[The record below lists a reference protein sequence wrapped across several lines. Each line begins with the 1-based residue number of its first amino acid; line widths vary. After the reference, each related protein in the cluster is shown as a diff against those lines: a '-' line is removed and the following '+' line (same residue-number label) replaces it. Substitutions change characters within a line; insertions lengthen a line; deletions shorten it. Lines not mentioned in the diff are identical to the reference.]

1 MTKSQE
7 WNLTSNFFALD
18 TFIRVIPNFPKPGI
32 MFRDITPLLHN
43 PPALRTTNDR
53 LAEIAESWNA
63 TLVAGIGARGF
74 LFGLPVAER
83 LSLPFVPVRKPGKL
97 PAEHASVNYELEYGS
112 DSVELHCDP
121 PVAEHRVVIVDDLLA
136 TGGTA
141 AATTRLIRNLGG
153 FVVGCVF
160 VIELLDLG
168 GRDKLAELPVE
179 ALLEY

>member
-1 MTKSQE
+1 MTQPQE
-7 WNLTSNFFALD
+7 RHITSKCFDLD
-18 TFIRVIPNFPKPGI
+18 TFIRVVPNFPKPGI
-32 MFRDITPLLHN
+32 MFRDITPLLHD
-43 PPALRTTNDR
+43 PTALRSANDR

-63 TLVAGIGARGF
+63 TLVAGIEARGF

-97 PAEHASVNYELEYGS
+97 PAEHASVNYELEYGR
-112 DSVELHCDP
+112 DSLELHCDP

-141 AATTRLIRNLGG
+141 AATARLIRNLGG
-153 FVVGCVF
+153 LVVGSMF

-168 GRDKLAELPVE
+168 GRDKLATQPVE
-179 ALLEY
+179 ALLKY

>member
-1 MTKSQE
+1 
-7 WNLTSNFFALD
+7 
-18 TFIRVIPNFPKPGI
+18 

-43 PPALRTTNDR
+43 PAALRSTNDR
-53 LAEIAESWNA
+53 LAEIAESWDA
-63 TLVAGIGARGF
+63 TLVAGIEARGF

-97 PAEHASVNYELEYGS
+97 PAEHASVIYKLEYGT

-121 PVAEHRVVIVDDLLA
+121 PVANHRVVIVDDLLA

-141 AATTRLIRNLGG
+141 AATAHLVRKLGG
-153 FVVGCVF
+153 LVVGCMF

-168 GRDKLAELPVE
+168 GRDKLAKQPVK
-179 ALLEY
+179 ALIEY